1 MAELKNI
8 YRILRSAAVA
18 SCIAAGSLA
27 AAAFAPQIYADSSK
41 LASVRWVKVRV
52 SESGLYQIT
61 ADDAR
66 RWGLSSDLSR
76 LRVAGY
82 GGAQLSER
90 LSSDLPDDLPAVAV
104 SRENNRIVF
113 YAQGPVT
120 WASGSGLTHLQSNN
134 PYSTAGYY
142 FVTDDATVADATV
155 QRSAN
160 AVAAGTTV
168 DWFTER
174 LCHESDL
181 DNPGETGRDFLG
193 EDFRYTTTQSFQF
206 SLPGLVDGS
215 EVSVLTRF
223 GAKVTDGSTSGGSGA
238 SLSFQYNGTNLS
250 SSSSDQMSGV
260 GSGDLGHVHYVPT
273 SSLKTFTLSGTNSLT
288 YTVNYKHQSSDVQ
301 YFARLDYIT
310 VNYRRSLAL
319 DGGKL
324 SFGLSDASTA
334 ARYEL
339 SGAQST
345 THIWDVT
352 NVSVPVEMNATLS
365 GTTAAFSPATGG
377 RREFVAYNEGVT
389 LPSPTLVGTVA
400 NQNLHGQPTPDMII
414 ITPSEYATQAQR
426 IASMHET
433 TDSMRVLVVDKDL
446 VYNEFSSGTPD
457 AMAYRRLCKMFYDRG
472 TDATG
477 HKLGYLLLMGN
488 GSYDNRQISDK
499 IKLIA
504 YPMLLTWQS
513 SASSNENSSYTTDD
527 VFGILDDNSG
537 PAFASGKLRIAVG
550 RFPVKSVAEARTAA
564 EKLIKYVSQP
574 DYGKWKLNVLNVAD
588 DEDSG
593 VHMQQAENVVTTAR
607 SNGGGDYVYNHVY
620 IDAFTSISTGA
631 GRNYPDARKK
641 MFNTLREGVVWWN
654 YTGHANPNGWTG
666 DGLLLRTDVEQ
677 NLYYDHLPILYAAT
691 CEFTRYDAAAT
702 SSGEEVF
709 LNSRG
714 GAVAVVCPPRLVYIP
729 NNGSLNRAVA
739 KYIFATDNGLPL
751 RLGDIMLRGKND
763 IASEDNKLRY
773 FLFGDPAMRPAYATE
788 RIVVDSIN
796 GHDVSTA
803 DPATMP
809 VFKARQTITVDGH
822 ITNAAGKSR
831 NDFNGTINTTLYDAE
846 QSVTTHGY
854 GEQGEEFTYQDR
866 SNKLALSVDS
876 VKNGKFS
883 IKIVIPSEVVS
894 NFDNYSPALLSLYA
908 DCPSDSTEAIG
919 SNSNF
924 YIYGTDD
931 TVATDTIGPEID
943 VFGLNSEVFADG
955 TSVNESPLV
964 IAHVSDASGIN
975 VSSSGIGHGM
985 LLTLDGT
992 TSYSDVSTYYT
1003 PEAVATG
1010 SAGTIA
1016 YQLSDLAEGSHTL
1029 RLRVWDVFNNSS
1041 SRTISFNVVSGLKP
1055 EVYNLWTDAC
1065 PAKEEANFYVRHNR
1079 PDATLQVTLSI
1090 YDLMGREVW
1099 SSTQSGRSDM
1109 FRSFPITWN
1118 LCDGSGSRVPR
1129 GIYVCRASVS
1139 TDGVQETTK
1148 AVKVAVA
1155 GE

>member
-1 MAELKNI
+1 MAEHKI
-8 YRILRSAAVA
+8 MCRYIRSAVLA

-27 AAAFAPQIYADSSK
+27 AWAFAPQNYADSSK
-41 LASVRWVKVRV
+41 LTSKRWVKVSV
-52 SESGLYQIT
+52 GESGLYQIT

-66 RWGLSSDLSR
+66 RWGLSTDLSR

-82 GGAQLSER
+82 GGAQLSEK

-104 SRENNRIVF
+104 ARESNRIVF

-120 WASGSGLTHLQSNN
+120 WSSGSGLTHLQSNN
-134 PYSTAGYY
+134 PYATAGYY

-155 QRSAN
+155 QRSSN
-160 AVAAGTTV
+160 AVGSGSV
-168 DWFTER
+168 VNWFTER
-174 LCHESDL
+174 LCHETDL

-193 EDFRYTTTQSFQF
+193 EDFRYTTSQSFQF

-215 EVSVLTRF
+215 QVSVLTRF
-223 GAKVTDGSTSGGSGA
+223 GAKVTDGTTNGGSGA
-238 SLSFQYNGTNLS
+238 SLSFQYNGTNLPS
-250 SSSSDQMSGV
+250 SSADAMSGV

-273 SSLKTFTLSGTNSLT
+273 SSLKQFALNGTNSLT
-288 YTVNYKHQSSDVQ
+288 YTVTYKHKSTDVQ
-301 YFARLDYIT
+301 YLARLDYIT
-310 VNYRRSLAL
+310 VNYRRTLAL
-319 DGGKL
+319 DGGKMQ
-324 SFGLSDASTA
+324 FGINDATVA
-334 ARYEL
+334 TRYEL

-345 THIWDVT
+345 THVWDVT
-352 NVSVPVEMNATLS
+352 NVSTPVEMNTSLS

-389 LPSPTLVGTVA
+389 LPSPTLVGVVA
-400 NQNLHGQPTPDMII
+400 NQNLHGQPVPDMII

-426 IASMHET
+426 IASMHESV
-433 TDSMRVLVVDKDL
+433 DSMRVLVVDKEQ

-472 TDATG
+472 TDAAG
-477 HKLGYLLLMGN
+477 HKLRYLLLMGN
-488 GSYDNRQISDK
+488 GSYDNRLISDK

-513 SASSNENSSYTTDD
+513 SASNSENTSYTTDD

-550 RFPVKSVAEARTAA
+550 RFPVKSVAEARTAT
-564 EKLIKYVSQP
+564 EKLIKYVTKP
-574 DYGKWKLNVLNVAD
+574 DYGKWKLNVINVAD
-588 DEDSG
+588 DEDNA
-593 VHMQQAENVVTTAR
+593 VHMQQAENVVSVAR
-607 SNGGGDYVYNHVY
+607 NNGGGDYIYNHVF

-641 MFNTLREGVVWWN
+641 MYNTLSEGAVWWN

-677 NLYYDHLPILYAAT
+677 NLYYNHLPILYAAT
-691 CEFTRYDAAAT
+691 CEFTRYDASAT

-729 NNGSLNRAVA
+729 NNGALNQAVA
-739 KYIFATDNGLPL
+739 KYIFARDNGRPM
-751 RLGDIMLRGKND
+751 RLGDIILRGKNE
-763 IASEDNKLRY
+763 ISSEDNKLRY
-773 FLFGDPAMRPAYATE
+773 FLFGDPAMRPAYATGH
-788 RIVVDSIN
+788 IVVDSIN
-796 GHDVSTA
+796 GHDVTTA

-809 VFKARQTITVDGH
+809 VFQARQTITVDGH
-822 ITNAAGKSR
+822 ITNATGQR
-831 NDFNGTINTTLYDAE
+831 RTDFNGTVNTTLFDCE

-876 VKNGKFS
+876 VKNGRFS
-883 IKIVIPSEVVS
+883 VRIVIPSEVIS
-894 NFDNYSPALLSLYA
+894 NFDNYSPAMLSLYA
-908 DCPSDSTEAIG
+908 DCPADSTEAIG

-924 YIYGTDD
+924 YIYGTDQS
-931 TVATDTIGPEID
+931 VVTDTIGPEID
-943 VFGLNSEVFADG
+943 VFGLNGESFADG
-955 TSVNESPLV
+955 SSVNESPLV

-975 VSSSGIGHGM
+975 ISTSGIGHGM

-992 TSYSDVSTYYT
+992 TSYSDVSTYFT
-1003 PEAVATG
+1003 PEAVSTG
-1010 SAGTIA
+1010 SAGSIA

-1041 SRTISFNVVSGLKP
+1041 SRTINFNVVSGLKP
-1055 EVYNLWTDAC
+1055 DVYGLWTDAC
-1065 PAKEEANFYVRHNR
+1065 PASVEANFYVRHNR
-1079 PDATLQVTLSI
+1079 PDATLQITLRV

-1118 LCDGSGSRVPR
+1118 LNDLSGRRVPR

-1139 TDGVQETTK
+1139 TDGVQEATK
-1148 AVKVAVA
+1148 AVKIAVA